1 MHPCRVCNWADGYQA
16 TCPLTGGE
24 HMKLTKKMMLALVGS
39 AMALGFACNVQ
50 ATTWDMPTPYPDKT
64 FHTQNIAMFAKDV
77 EEASKGALTIK
88 IHSAGSLF
96 KHPEIKNAV
105 RGGQVPIGEF
115 FLSRLSNEHA
125 VFGADSQPFLATN
138 YDDAQKL
145 WGAQKDVVAKL
156 LDKQGLMP
164 LFSVPW
170 PPQGLYTKKEIKTVD
185 DLKGIKFRAYNA
197 TLETFAKKVGAAPT
211 QVEVPDI
218 PQAFATGRVEAM
230 ITSPSTGAN
239 SKAWDFVTHYTD
251 IQAWVPKNIVVVSK
265 KAFRKLD
272 KATQDAVL
280 ASAAKAEERGWEMSK
295 KETAEK
301 TKIMADNGVI
311 IVTPSE
317 ELMAGLKAVGEEML
331 VDWKKAAGAE
341 GETML
346 SNYK

>member
-1 MHPCRVCNWADGYQA
+1 MSMRKTIVSAVSCLAAAIGLASGSQA
-16 TCPLTGGE
+16 
-24 HMKLTKKMMLALVGS
+24 AS
-39 AMALGFACNVQ
+39 
-50 ATTWDMPTPYPDKT
+50 WDMPTPYPDKT
-64 FHTQNIAMFAKDV
+64 FHTVNIMEFAKEV
-77 EEASKGALTIK
+77 ETATGGALTIK

-105 RGGQVPIGEF
+105 RSGQVPIGEF
-115 FLSRLSNEHA
+115 FLSTLSNEHA

-138 YDDAQKL
+138 YDEAEKLWAAQK
-145 WGAQKDVVAKL
+145 GVVSQL
-156 LDKQGLMP
+156 LDKEGLMP

-197 TLETFAKKVGAAPT
+197 TLETFANQVGAAPT

-251 IQAWVPKNIVVVSK
+251 IQAWVPKNIVVVNK

-272 KATQDAVL
+272 KTVQDAVL
-280 ASAAKAEERGWEMSK
+280 AAAANAEKRGLEMSK
-295 KETAEK
+295 AETAEK
-301 TKIMADNGVI
+301 TKELKDNGVI
-311 IVTPSE
+311 IVTPSP
-317 ELMAGLKAVGEEML
+317 ELMAGLKKVGEAML
-331 VDWKKAAGAE
+331 VEWEKAAGAE
-341 GETML
+341 GKAML
-346 SNYK
+346 DAYRK